1 MRHNQFSQIKST
13 KPGRNR
19 FAGLKLS
26 ALFFLAFCATALSA
40 QQSIHTAGNNAS
52 GSGGHVSYSVG
63 QAVYQT
69 HTGTTGTVAEGVQQ
83 AYEISVVGLNAL
95 ADGIAL
101 TASAFPNPV
110 SGLLKLHID
119 MDIHERNLVFQLINL
134 EGKQVESRLISS
146 ETTEIHM
153 GELKAGVYFLK
164 LLDTDD
170 KVYQNF
176 KIIKR

>member
-1 MRHNQFSQIKST
+1 MRHNQFSQFKSA

-19 FAGLKLS
+19 LSGVKLS
-26 ALFFLAFCATALSA
+26 AMLFLALGFTALQA
-40 QQSIHTAGNNAS
+40 QQSINASGNNAS
-52 GSGGHVSYSVG
+52 GSGGLVSYSVG
-63 QAVYQT
+63 QAAYQT

-83 AYEISVVGLNAL
+83 AYEISVVGLNEL
-95 ADGIAL
+95 AEGIAL

-119 MDIHERNLVFQLINL
+119 KDIHERNLVFQLINL
-134 EGKQVESRLISS
+134 EGKQMESRRISS

-153 GELKAGVYFLK
+153 GDLKAGVYFLK

-170 KVYQNF
+170 KEYQTF